1 MGGGCCCLAAA
12 AAAGLCVCA
21 GSIRLMWLQRECA
34 QLRLRLSQIHPPPL
48 VPAPRQ
54 KHGSAAPATPP
65 RSELQPAA
73 VSASKSRRR
82 RQLQGPAA
90 ASASA
95 KTSRKKLFVG
105 GLSRS
110 TREEDLRRM
119 FERFGKLASVVKK
132 SGFGFVEYC
141 CAGDAAAALGG
152 MDGAELHQRSLRVLW
167 AIGHKTSA
175 EQLADRAWS
184 QAHAGLV
191 KLVPGRRNRSP
202 GRAHRRRP
210 RAARVVVGE
219 KEEEEEA
226 MLRWGSSDDA
236 AEMVA
241 VVPPRRYHADASTWK
256 DADYVRAGEVV
267 KYVRDGLR
275 VGERFYPFPRPVY
288 ILQLVHLCTT
298 MVAKKL
304 VVGHGDD
311 DARHAWAMLQVLT
324 RTRSRQAKEISETL
338 GVVAAVR
345 KAIDAAPGLGPF
357 SELINQQ
364 VNVLVPGDGC
374 RPYTAAAMCLCSGP
388 KWRAWSIDPTM
399 KQNCK
404 LRMP

>member
-1 MGGGCCCLAAA
+1 MA
-12 AAAGLCVCA
+12 
-21 GSIRLMWLQRECA
+21 E
-34 QLRLRLSQIHPPPL
+34 
-48 VPAPRQ
+48 APFLP
-54 KHGSAAPATPP
+54 H
-65 RSELQPAA
+65 
-73 VSASKSRRR
+73 
-82 RQLQGPAA
+82 
-90 ASASA
+90 
-95 KTSRKKLFVG
+95 
-105 GLSRS
+105 
-110 TREEDLRRM
+110 
-119 FERFGKLASVVKK
+119 
-132 SGFGFVEYC
+132 
-141 CAGDAAAALGG
+141 
-152 MDGAELHQRSLRVLW
+152 
-167 AIGHKTSA
+167 
-175 EQLADRAWS
+175 
-184 QAHAGLV
+184 AH
-191 KLVPGRRNRSP
+191 
-202 GRAHRRRP
+202 
-210 RAARVVVGE
+210 
-219 KEEEEEA
+219 
-226 MLRWGSSDDA
+226 
-236 AEMVA
+236 MVA

-298 MVAKKL
+298 VVAKKL

-311 DARHAWAMLQVLT
+311 DARHAWAMLHVLT

-357 SELINQQ
+357 SELINQR